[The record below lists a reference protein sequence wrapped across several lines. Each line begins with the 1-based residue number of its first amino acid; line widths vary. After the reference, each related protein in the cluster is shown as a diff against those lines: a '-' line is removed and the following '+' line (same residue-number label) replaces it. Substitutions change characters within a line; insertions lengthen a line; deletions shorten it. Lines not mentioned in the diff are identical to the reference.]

1 MNLKDVVEQSLA
13 SKDLYGEFEKAKFG
27 KEWSDE
33 EIYTG
38 LVSDIGDLGR
48 LVLAKAGVEHIDGVE
63 AKLKHEL
70 GECLWGIAV
79 LAGKYNID
87 LEEAFALQI
96 ENIKRITAEER
107 TV

>member
-1 MNLKDVVEQSLA
+1 MNLKEVVEQSLSSREMYA
-13 SKDLYGEFEKAKFG
+13 EFEKIKFG
-27 KEWSDE
+27 KAWSDE

-63 AKLKHEL
+63 EKLKHEL

-79 LAGKYNID
+79 LAGKYHID
-87 LEEAFALQI
+87 LDEAFALQL
-96 ENIKRITAEER
+96 ENIKRVTTEER